1 MNEDQLNGYIKQLGI
16 SRDQILREEAEM
28 EFLRELSE
36 DKLGSKVIFYGG
48 TALRLAFGSPRFS
61 EDIDLL
67 KIKSF
72 TFTEFTKF
80 VQRLTKGRQ
89 NWSIKDIKDKRQ
101 TMFALILIKDEKMK
115 HSFSLK
121 IEIRKPAKKVHPV
134 KSGEAGSPKAKFN
147 RVKLETVL
155 SLIKSPLSI
164 AEPLLLVPTLQELKR
179 LKESAL
185 FGRKKA
191 RDIFDLWYIA
201 QSLRENFIIPQK
213 TPSYQKREF
222 KNELQVFLP
231 KKYHPII
238 DQLYEQIIAKNK

>member
-1 MNEDQLNGYIKQLGI
+1 MDESQLSAYIKQLVI

-48 TALRLAFGSPRFS
+48 TALLAYGSPRFS

-67 KIKSF
+67 KLKNI
-72 TFTEFTKF
+72 TFSEFEKF
-80 VQRLTKGRQ
+80 VQKL
-89 NWSIKDIKDKRQ
+89 IKDHLNWRVKDIRDKRQ

-121 IEIRKPAKKVHPV
+121 IEIHKPAKKV
-134 KSGEAGSPKAKFN
+134 
-147 RVKLETVL
+147 KLETAL

-164 AEPLLLVPTLQELKR
+164 AEPLLLVPTLKELKG
-179 LKESAL
+179 LKENAL

-201 QSLRENFIIPQK
+201 QSLRENFEIPKK
-213 TPSYQKREF
+213 TPSYPKREF

-231 KKYHPII
+231 KKYYPII

>member
-1 MNEDQLNGYIKQLGI
+1 MDENQLNTYIKQLSI

-67 KIKSF
+67 RLKSI
-72 TFTEFTKF
+72 TFSKF
-80 VQRLTKGRQ
+80 EKFIQKLVKNHP
-89 NWSIKDIKDKRQ
+89 NWSLKDIKDKRQ
-101 TMFALILIKDEKMK
+101 TIFALILIKDEKMK

-121 IEIRKPAKKVHPV
+121 IEIHKPAV
-134 KSGEAGSPKAKFN
+134 
-147 RVKLETVL
+147 RIKLETVL

-164 AEPLLLVPTLQELKR
+164 AEPLLLVPTLKELKR
-179 LKESAL
+179 LKEDAL
-185 FGRKKA
+185 TDRKKA

-201 QSLRENFIIPQK
+201 QSLRENFTITKK
-213 TPSYQKREF
+213 TPRYSKREF

-231 KKYHPII
+231 RKYYPII
-238 DQLYEQIIAKNK
+238 DQLYGQIVAKNK